1 MHNKKLNDVLESFGI
16 DLSKID
22 ENARLSS
29 FGIDSL
35 ITMDLILRL
44 ESAIGKNIP
53 DEMLIE
59 ENIKTVASLRKLM
72 DYLSN
77 SEGNKL

>member
-53 DEMLIE
+53 DEMLTE